1 MHAVVL
7 VGGFGTRLRPLT
19 YSIPKPLLPVAHIS
33 MLERLMNSLARGGV
47 THAVLALG
55 FKPEPFMAAFPD
67 DMCGSV
73 QLSYAVEDT
82 PLDTAGAIG
91 FAARTA
97 GISETFVVA
106 NGDVLTD
113 LDIASLISFHRQHGG
128 EGTISLTPVS
138 DPSQYG
144 IVETDE
150 NGRVLRFVEKPQP
163 GMTTSNFASAGT
175 YVLEPSAL
183 ARMPGDQKLS
193 IERVVFP
200 QMVADQSL
208 FAMWSADYWIDAGRP
223 DTFIEANVHVAKR
236 SAHATD
242 APIHPTATVAASA
255 VIIDSV
261 IGENATVSDGSRI
274 QHSVLLPGANIGQ
287 GAVVID
293 SLVMGKVGANSQV
306 TNSIIGSTGVVGDNE
321 VSNNASVPAHDP
333 AQVQEKSPEKSPE

>member
-19 YSIPKPLLPVAHIS
+19 YSIPKPLLPVAHTS
-33 MLERLMNSLARGGV
+33 MLERLMNSLALGGV

-55 FKPEPFMAAFPD
+55 FKPEPFMAAFPN

-113 LDIASLISFHRQHGG
+113 LDIASLISFHRQHGA

-144 IVETDE
+144 IVEIDARGCVE
-150 NGRVLRFVEKPQP
+150 RFVEKPQP

-183 ARMPGDQKLS
+183 ERMPGDQKLS

-200 QMVADQSL
+200 QMVADKSL
-208 FAMWSADYWIDAGRP
+208 FAMSTDDYWIDAGRP
-223 DTFIEANVHVAKR
+223 DTFISANVHVSKRVAKV
-236 SAHATD
+236 TD
-242 APIHPTATVAASA
+242 APIHPTANVAATA
-255 VIIDSV
+255 VILDSV
-261 IGENATVSDGSRI
+261 IGENATVLDGAHI
-274 QHSVLLPGANIGQ
+274 THSVLLPGAIVEQ
-287 GAVVID
+287 GAVIID
-293 SLVMGKVGANSQV
+293 SLVMGRVGANSQV
-306 TNSIIGSTGVVGDNE
+306 TGSIIGSTGVVGQNE
-321 VSNNASVPAHDP
+321 MCNNASVPAHDP
-333 AQVQEKSPEKSPE
+333 THKQE

>member
-19 YSIPKPLLPVAHIS
+19 YSIPKPLLPVAHTS
-33 MLERLMNSLARGGV
+33 MLERLMNSLALGGV

-55 FKPEPFMAAFPD
+55 FKPEPFMAAFPN

-97 GISETFVVA
+97 CISETFVVA

-113 LDIASLISFHRQHGG
+113 LDIASLISFHRQHGA

-144 IVETDE
+144 IVEIDAS
-150 NGRVLRFVEKPQP
+150 GRVERFVEKPQP
-163 GMTTSNFASAGT
+163 GITTSNFASAGT

-200 QMVADQSL
+200 AMVAEKSL
-208 FAMWSADYWIDAGRP
+208 FAMSTDDYWIDAGRP
-223 DTFIEANVHVAKR
+223 DTFISANVHVSKRIAK
-236 SAHATD
+236 ATD
-242 APIHPTATVAASA
+242 APIHPTANVAATA
-255 VIIDSV
+255 VILDSV
-261 IGENATVSDGSRI
+261 IGENATVLDGARI
-274 QHSVLLPGANIGQ
+274 EHSVLLPGAHVGQ
-287 GAVVID
+287 GAVIID

-306 TNSIIGSTGVVGDNE
+306 TNSIIGSTGVVGQDE
-321 VSNNASVPAHDP
+321 MCNNGSVPAHDP
-333 AQVQEKSPEKSPE
+333 ALKPE

>member
-19 YSIPKPLLPVAHIS
+19 YSIPKPLLPVAHTS
-33 MLERLMNSLARGGV
+33 MLERLMNSLALGGV

-55 FKPEPFMAAFPD
+55 FKPEPFMAAFPN

-113 LDIASLISFHRQHGG
+113 LDIASLISFHRQHGA

-144 IVETDE
+144 IVEIDAS
-150 NGRVLRFVEKPQP
+150 GRVERFVEKPQP
-163 GMTTSNFASAGT
+163 GITTSNFASAGT

-183 ARMPGDQKLS
+183 VRMPGDQKLS

-200 QMVADQSL
+200 AMVADKSL
-208 FAMWSADYWIDAGRP
+208 FAMSTNDYWIDAGRP
-223 DTFIEANVHVAKR
+223 DTFISANVHVSKQVAK
-236 SAHATD
+236 ATD
-242 APIHPTATVAASA
+242 APIHPTANVAATA
-255 VIIDSV
+255 VILDSV
-261 IGENATVSDGSRI
+261 IGENATVLDGARI
-274 QHSVLLPGANIGQ
+274 EHSVLLPGAHVGQ
-287 GAVVID
+287 GAVIID

-306 TNSIIGSTGVVGDNE
+306 TNSIIGSTGVVGQDE
-321 VSNNASVPAHDP
+321 MCNNGSVPAHDP
-333 AQVQEKSPEKSPE
+333 VLKPE

>member
-19 YSIPKPLLPVAHIS
+19 YSIPKPLLPVAHTS
-33 MLERLMNSLARGGV
+33 MLERLMNSLALGGV

-55 FKPEPFMAAFPD
+55 FKPEPFMAAFPN

-97 GISETFVVA
+97 GINETFVVA

-113 LDIASLISFHRQHGG
+113 LDIASLISFHRQHGA

-144 IVETDE
+144 IVEIDAS
-150 NGRVLRFVEKPQP
+150 GRVERFVEKPQP
-163 GMTTSNFASAGT
+163 GITTSNFASAGT

-183 ARMPGDQKLS
+183 VRMPGDQKLS

-200 QMVADQSL
+200 AMVADKSL
-208 FAMWSADYWIDAGRP
+208 FAMSTDDYWIDAGRP
-223 DTFIEANVHVAKR
+223 DTFISANVHVSKRIAK
-236 SAHATD
+236 ATD
-242 APIHPTATVAASA
+242 APIHPTSTVAATA
-255 VIIDSV
+255 VILDSV
-261 IGENATVSDGSRI
+261 IGENATVLDGARI
-274 QHSVLLPGANIGQ
+274 EHSVLLPGAHVGQ
-287 GAVVID
+287 GAVIID

-306 TNSIIGSTGVVGDNE
+306 TNSIIGSTGVVGQNE
-321 VSNNASVPAHDP
+321 ICNNGSVPAHDP
-333 AQVQEKSPEKSPE
+333 ALKPE

>member
-1 MHAVVL
+1 
-7 VGGFGTRLRPLT
+7 
-19 YSIPKPLLPVAHIS
+19 
-33 MLERLMNSLARGGV
+33 MLERLMNSLALGGV

-55 FKPEPFMAAFPD
+55 FKPEPFMAAFPN

-113 LDIASLISFHRQHGG
+113 LDIASLISFHRQHGA

-144 IVETDE
+144 IVEIDARGCVE
-150 NGRVLRFVEKPQP
+150 RFVEKPQP

-183 ARMPGDQKLS
+183 ERMPGDQKLS

-200 QMVADQSL
+200 QMVADKSL
-208 FAMWSADYWIDAGRP
+208 FAMSTDDYWIDAGRP
-223 DTFIEANVHVAKR
+223 DTFISANVHVSKRVAKV
-236 SAHATD
+236 TD
-242 APIHPTATVAASA
+242 APIHPTANVAATA
-255 VIIDSV
+255 VILDSV
-261 IGENATVSDGSRI
+261 IGENATVLDGAHI
-274 QHSVLLPGANIGQ
+274 THSVLLPGAIVEQ
-287 GAVVID
+287 GAAIID
-293 SLVMGKVGANSQV
+293 SLVMGMVGANSQV
-306 TNSIIGSTGVVGDNE
+306 TGSIIGSTGVVGQNE
-321 VSNNASVPAHDP
+321 VCNNASVPAHDP
-333 AQVQEKSPEKSPE
+333 THKQE

>member
-19 YSIPKPLLPVAHIS
+19 YSIPKPLLPVAHTS
-33 MLERLMNSLARGGV
+33 MLERLMNSLALGGV

-55 FKPEPFMAAFPD
+55 FKPEPFMAAFPN

-113 LDIASLISFHRQHGG
+113 LDIASLISFHRQHGA

-144 IVETDE
+144 IVEIDARGCVE
-150 NGRVLRFVEKPQP
+150 RFVEKPQP

-183 ARMPGDQKLS
+183 ERMPGDQKLS

-200 QMVADQSL
+200 QMVADKSL
-208 FAMWSADYWIDAGRP
+208 FAMSTDDYWIDAGRP
-223 DTFIEANVHVAKR
+223 DTFISANVHVSKRVAKV
-236 SAHATD
+236 TD
-242 APIHPTATVAASA
+242 APIHPTANVAATA
-255 VIIDSV
+255 VILDSV
-261 IGENATVSDGSRI
+261 IGENATVLDGAHI
-274 QHSVLLPGANIGQ
+274 THSVLLPGAIVEQ
-287 GAVVID
+287 GAVIID
-293 SLVMGKVGANSQV
+293 SLVMGMVGANSQV
-306 TNSIIGSTGVVGDNE
+306 TGSIIGSTGVVGQNE
-321 VSNNASVPAHDP
+321 MCNNASVPAHDP
-333 AQVQEKSPEKSPE
+333 THKQE

>member
-19 YSIPKPLLPVAHIS
+19 YSIPKPLLPVAHTS
-33 MLERLMNSLARGGV
+33 MLERLMNSLALGGV

-55 FKPEPFMAAFPD
+55 FKPEPFMAAFPN

-97 GISETFVVA
+97 GINETFVVA

-113 LDIASLISFHRQHGG
+113 LDIASLISFHRQHGA

-144 IVETDE
+144 IVEIDAS
-150 NGRVLRFVEKPQP
+150 GRVERFVEKPQP
-163 GMTTSNFASAGT
+163 GITTSNFASAGT

-183 ARMPGDQKLS
+183 VRMPGDQKLS

-200 QMVADQSL
+200 AMVADKSL
-208 FAMWSADYWIDAGRP
+208 FAMSTDDYWIDAGRP
-223 DTFIEANVHVAKR
+223 DTFISANVHVSKRIAK
-236 SAHATD
+236 ATD
-242 APIHPTATVAASA
+242 APIHPTSTVAATA
-255 VIIDSV
+255 VILDSV
-261 IGENATVSDGSRI
+261 IGENATVLDGARI
-274 QHSVLLPGANIGQ
+274 EHSVLLPGAHVGQ
-287 GAVVID
+287 GAVIID

-306 TNSIIGSTGVVGDNE
+306 TNSIIGSTGVVGQDE
-321 VSNNASVPAHDP
+321 MCNNGSVPAHDP
-333 AQVQEKSPEKSPE
+333 ALKPE

>member
-19 YSIPKPLLPVAHIS
+19 YSIPKPLLPVAHTS
-33 MLERLMNSLARGGV
+33 MLERLMNSLALGGV

-55 FKPEPFMAAFPD
+55 FKPEPFMAAFPN

-91 FAARTA
+91 FAARSA

-113 LDIASLISFHRQHGG
+113 LDIASLISFHRQHGA

-144 IVETDE
+144 IVEIET
-150 NGRVLRFVEKPQP
+150 NGRVERFVEKPQP
-163 GMTTSNFASAGT
+163 GTTTSNFASAGT

-183 ARMPGDQKLS
+183 TRMPGNQKLS

-200 QMVADQSL
+200 RMVADKSL
-208 FAMWSADYWIDAGRP
+208 FAMSTDDYWIDAGRP
-223 DTFIEANVHVAKR
+223 DTFISANVHVSKR
-236 SAHATD
+236 AVKVTD
-242 APIHPTATVAASA
+242 APIHPTATVAATA
-255 VIIDSV
+255 VILDSV
-261 IGENATVSDGSRI
+261 IGENVTVLDGARI
-274 QHSVLLPGANIGQ
+274 QHSVLLPGAHVGRR
-287 GAVVID
+287 AVVID
-293 SLVMGKVGANSQV
+293 SLVMGNLGDDSQV
-306 TNSIIGSTGVVGDNE
+306 TGSIIGSTGVVAQSE
-321 VSNNASVPAHDP
+321 VCNNVSVPAHDP
-333 AQVQEKSPEKSPE
+333 AQKPENSPKKSSE